1 MIPRLEQLASTI
13 GNDDLLIVESRDAG
27 TDVHTLALPLA
38 YVYARNV
45 LVLSSAAPDKPT
57 SGGFLEWAES
67 RYARVLFLGAGGTDL
82 LSREWGATV
91 LATARFRLPEYD
103 APLNAFP
110 RYASAKQFDYTVYE
124 LMPGAGEELA
134 AEFVLDIG
142 VRDDLNVLRFH
153 AKEETE
159 GRTIRWSRNV
169 SYILLPDLRPGS
181 REVVLWLNDGGRPAA
196 APPAEVT
203 IALADEPLGTITV
216 DTGFKPYTVPI
227 PEALASR
234 IAAARAPVR
243 LKLTTVIWN
252 PEQVLGTADNRE
264 LGVMVDRVEVR

>member
-1 MIPRLEQLASTI
+1 MTTPEAIVRSHRNIRRYVLPGERVVFTARSHWGKLA
-13 GNDDLLIVESRDAG
+13 E
-27 TDVHTLALPLA
+27 P
-38 YVYARNV
+38 V
-45 LVLSSAAPDKPT
+45 LT
-57 SGGFLEWAES
+57 TFGGFLEWAES

-159 GRTIRWSRNV
+159 ERFGEYQLIV
-169 SYILLPDLRPGS
+169 D
-181 REVVLWLNDGGRPAA
+181 
-196 APPAEVT
+196 
-203 IALADEPLGTITV
+203 ALADRLLDV
-216 DTGFKPYTVPI
+216 R
-227 PEALASR
+227 EAYAST
-234 IAAARAPVR
+234 
-243 LKLTTVIWN
+243 LDD
-252 PEQVLGTADNRE
+252 ETADEYRSAFNRTATKRFRRFAALLE
-264 LGVMVDRVEVR
+264 D